1 MEKISH
7 AFLQSNHSIANQTS
21 KATPYEAQQSF
32 ASHLKQALEKVN
44 DAQIEADEKTIA
56 LAQGK
61 IDNLHDVMI
70 AAQKASI
77 TLQATVEIQN
87 KAIEAYK
94 EVMRMQI

>member
-7 AFLQSNHSIANQTS
+7 AFLDHRSLLNQPS
-21 KATPYEAQQSF
+21 KVTPHEAQQSF
-32 ASHLKQALEKVN
+32 ASQLKEALERVN
-44 DAQIEADEKTIA
+44 DAQQESDQKTVA

-77 TLQATVEIQN
+77 TLQTTVEIQN

-94 EVMRMQI
+94 EIMRMQI